1 MIKSTNEEQLLTD
14 ALQKIETDNLDVVK
28 KELEAKSAADDKK
41 ECKTDGSQDFES
53 AQFHPTQGEICSS
66 NKQEKTE
73 DSEKMGNDMKND
85 IHLQGNNMYLVNF
98 ISRAAGSFKILVWQV
113 KVNL

>member
-14 ALQKIETDNLDVVK
+14 ALQKIETDKLDVVK
-28 KELEAKSAADDKK
+28 KNLEADDKK
-41 ECKTDGSQDFES
+41 ECKTDGSENFES
-53 AQFHPTQGEICSS
+53 AQFHPTHGEICST

-85 IHLQGNNMYLVNF
+85 IHLQGNKCL
-98 ISRAAGSFKILVWQV
+98 L
-113 KVNL
+113 